1 MMEKLIIDAIQQY
14 SMLPEDVKCVT
25 VALSG
30 GADSMALL
38 FSLMSLK
45 ESLGITVKAA
55 HFNHMIRGA
64 EAYRDEQFVKEQ
76 CDNAGIELAVGRADV
91 PLYAK
96 ENGISTELAARKL
109 RYEFFSKIN
118 EGVVAT
124 AHTASDNLE
133 TVIFNLSRG
142 TGPDGLCGIPP
153 KRDIFIRPLIFCT
166 RQNIE
171 EYCSENGIPYV
182 TDSTNLSDDYT
193 RNKIRHNIIPVLK
206 EINPSVEK
214 AVQRTASLLK
224 EDSEYISSKVE
235 KYLTENTADNRLRV
249 GSLGELSPAVAK
261 RVVKCFIEK
270 VFPQCDT
277 ELVHIE
283 AVLKIIHKGGQI
295 HLPSLCTAVVEN
307 GYLTIFHNGEIEQ
320 KPKEFIVDITEDDVS
335 FIEENKK
342 INNLLL
348 NNSLDCDKIIG
359 KSVLRTKQSGDKIRL
374 KKRGCTKTVNRIFS
388 ENKIPLRDRE
398 IIPVI
403 ADDKGVIWIHGIGV
417 AERCAVGSNSKRI
430 LKISV
435 EER

>member
-14 SMLPEDVKCVT
+14 SMLPQDVKCVT

-38 FSLMSLK
+38 FSLLSLK
-45 ESLGITVKAA
+45 KRLGITVKAA

-64 EAYRDEQFVKEQ
+64 EADSDEQFVKEQ
-76 CDNAGIELAVGRADV
+76 CDKAGIELAVGRADV
-91 PLYAK
+91 PLYARK
-96 ENGISTELAARKL
+96 NSISIELAARKL

-118 EGVVAT
+118 EGVIAT
-124 AHTASDNLE
+124 AHTSSDNLE

-166 RQNIE
+166 RENIE
-171 EYCSENGIPYV
+171 EYCSKKGIPFV

-206 EINPSVEK
+206 TLNPSVEK

-224 EDSEYISSKVE
+224 EDSEYISSMVE
-235 KYLTENTADNRLRV
+235 EYLTENTVENRLRV

-261 RVVKCFIEK
+261 RVVKRFIENM
-270 VFPQCDT
+270 FPQCDT

-283 AVLKIIHKGGQI
+283 SVLKIVHKGGQI
-295 HLPSLCTAVVEN
+295 HLPSLCTAVIEN
-307 GYLTIFHNGEIEQ
+307 GYLKILRNGENEQ
-320 KPKEFIVDITEDDVS
+320 KPKEFIVDITEVDIS

-374 KKRGCTKTVNRIFS
+374 RNRGCTKTLNRIFS
-388 ENKIPLRDRE
+388 ENKIPVRDRE
-398 IIPVI
+398 VIPVI

-417 AERCAVGSNSKRI
+417 AERCNVCNKSKRI